1 MMPQNSPPKKAQK
14 LLGSSAR
21 APPKAERLLGDDIP
35 ARSGT
40 LNGNL
45 ERERRPSLSS
55 KALALLGVTAED
67 VRIEKALLVMG
78 EAPHRSA
85 SPEAPT
91 RRGPTEEEWAEMM
104 ADSERVVVSMPTFRG
119 PDGKAERMLGMSSTL
134 TDQQLAWLSQ
144 RGGPDAVAAAGRRGS
159 IPTKALQ
166 VPPARDALPPAPSS
180 LSRFPAPPSS
190 PQMLGATIDDVRIEK
205 ALLVMGEAPGRRVP
219 GGAAPTFAEARR
231 SAALRAAAAAAAALP
246 WVVAAPL
253 HLAGHGD
260 LLGPAWAPALS
271 RSEPAVAVLLD
282 LFWVAQLLSALACA
296 RHFLSGRGADGAATL
311 ALSRAAVA
319 AVLAKGAAAGALG
332 WPALAAATWD
342 LGGAALLL
350 AWAYVF

>member
-1 MMPQNSPPKKAQK
+1 
-14 LLGSSAR
+14 
-21 APPKAERLLGDDIP
+21 
-35 ARSGT
+35 
-40 LNGNL
+40 
-45 ERERRPSLSS
+45 
-55 KALALLGVTAED
+55 
-67 VRIEKALLVMG
+67 
-78 EAPHRSA
+78 
-85 SPEAPT
+85 
-91 RRGPTEEEWAEMM
+91 
-104 ADSERVVVSMPTFRG
+104 
-119 PDGKAERMLGMSSTL
+119 
-134 TDQQLAWLSQ
+134 
-144 RGGPDAVAAAGRRGS
+144 
-159 IPTKALQ
+159 
-166 VPPARDALPPAPSS
+166 
-180 LSRFPAPPSS
+180 
-190 PQMLGATIDDVRIEK
+190 MLGATIDDVRIEK

-219 GGAAPTFAEARR
+219 GGAAPTVAEARR

-282 LFWVAQLLSALACA
+282 LFWVRARARASPRRRAAPNTASPRPAGHALISLLPTPTRLQVAQLLSALACA

>member
-1 MMPQNSPPKKAQK
+1 
-14 LLGSSAR
+14 
-21 APPKAERLLGDDIP
+21 
-35 ARSGT
+35 
-40 LNGNL
+40 
-45 ERERRPSLSS
+45 
-55 KALALLGVTAED
+55 
-67 VRIEKALLVMG
+67 
-78 EAPHRSA
+78 
-85 SPEAPT
+85 
-91 RRGPTEEEWAEMM
+91 
-104 ADSERVVVSMPTFRG
+104 
-119 PDGKAERMLGMSSTL
+119 
-134 TDQQLAWLSQ
+134 
-144 RGGPDAVAAAGRRGS
+144 
-159 IPTKALQ
+159 
-166 VPPARDALPPAPSS
+166 
-180 LSRFPAPPSS
+180 
-190 PQMLGATIDDVRIEK
+190 MLGATIDDVRIEK

-219 GGAAPTFAEARR
+219 GGAAPTVAEARR

>member
-1 MMPQNSPPKKAQK
+1 
-14 LLGSSAR
+14 
-21 APPKAERLLGDDIP
+21 
-35 ARSGT
+35 
-40 LNGNL
+40 
-45 ERERRPSLSS
+45 
-55 KALALLGVTAED
+55 
-67 VRIEKALLVMG
+67 
-78 EAPHRSA
+78 
-85 SPEAPT
+85 
-91 RRGPTEEEWAEMM
+91 
-104 ADSERVVVSMPTFRG
+104 
-119 PDGKAERMLGMSSTL
+119 
-134 TDQQLAWLSQ
+134 
-144 RGGPDAVAAAGRRGS
+144 
-159 IPTKALQ
+159 
-166 VPPARDALPPAPSS
+166 
-180 LSRFPAPPSS
+180 
-190 PQMLGATIDDVRIEK
+190 MLGATIDDVRIEK

-219 GGAAPTFAEARR
+219 GGAAPTVAEARR

-282 LFWVAQLLSALACA
+282 LFWVRRAPGSSPRPVSAATPSSYRAPPPTRLQVAQLLSALACA